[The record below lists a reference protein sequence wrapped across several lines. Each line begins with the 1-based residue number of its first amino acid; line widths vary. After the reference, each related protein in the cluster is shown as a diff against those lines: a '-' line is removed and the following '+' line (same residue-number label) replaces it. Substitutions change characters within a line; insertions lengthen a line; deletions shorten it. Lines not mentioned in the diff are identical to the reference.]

1 MADIIA
7 WSGGMDSTLC
17 LFDMAI
23 QNPKKMI
30 TAMTVTGIGFGKYQR
45 KAEALAR
52 KRIKQELKKR
62 KINNIQYCDVK
73 VDSNFRTEGHQMKL
87 WLSYVAPSMD
97 DKDNLLM
104 SYLSSD
110 GADFFAE
117 KNKME
122 KAFKALMRFRGI
134 KADLSFPY
142 QYWTK
147 GGVIKELKKN
157 KLIKLVSY
165 CGDPKKD
172 LKPCGKCM
180 KCMSVKR
187 WTKFGDKGKPT

>member
-1 MADIIA
+1 
-7 WSGGMDSTLC
+7 MDSTLC
-17 LFDMAI
+17 LFDMAT

-30 TAMTVTGIGFGKYQR
+30 TAVTVTGIGFGKHQQR
-45 KAEALAR
+45 SETLAR
-52 KRIKQELKKR
+52 KKIKKELKKR
-62 KINNIQYCDVK
+62 KLNNIQYYDVN
-73 VDSNFRTEGHQMKL
+73 VDSGFRSDGHQMKL
-87 WLSYVAPSMD
+87 WLSYVAPSLD
-97 DKDNLLM
+97 NKDNLLM

-110 GADFFAE
+110 GSDFFDDKA
-117 KNKME
+117 KME

-142 QYWTK
+142 QHWTK

-157 KLIKLVSY
+157 KLIKLTSY
-165 CGDPKKD
+165 CGDPKKN

-187 WTKFGDKGKPT
+187 WTKFGDKGKST